1 MHPRD
6 DRGRLSTCC
15 AGNLVSAIASKFNR
29 DITHRREMS
38 YRWVEH
44 TGELQLEIEAPTEE
58 QVFGDALKALA
69 ELFGDDRHGSYLL
82 HEIRVAGPERAVLL
96 VEWLDE
102 LVYLAETESLVPQEV
117 ERIELTDGGVV
128 AGVRCHRGNPR
139 PLVKG
144 ATYHRLAFA
153 ATRDGFRATVVLDV

>member
-1 MHPRD
+1 MRPRG
-6 DRGRLSTCC
+6 DRGRLFSCC
-15 AGNLVSAIASKFNR
+15 AGNLVSAIASKFKR
-29 DITHRREMS
+29 VITHGREMS

-69 ELFGDDRHGSYLL
+69 ELLGDDGHGSCLPR
-82 HEIRVAGPERAVLL
+82 EIRVAGPERAVLL

-102 LVYLAETESLVPQEV
+102 LVYLAETESLVPEEV

-139 PLVKG
+139 HLVKG

>member
-1 MHPRD
+1 
-6 DRGRLSTCC
+6 
-15 AGNLVSAIASKFNR
+15 
-29 DITHRREMS
+29 MS

-44 TGELQLEIEAPTEE
+44 TGEMELEIEAPTEE
-58 QVFGDALKALA
+58 EVFAQALKAFA
-69 ELFGDDRHGSYLL
+69 ELLGDDGHGSHLSR
-82 HEIRVAGPERAVLL
+82 EIRVAGPERAVLL

-117 ERIELTDGGVV
+117 ERIELPDGGVV
-128 AGVRCHRGNPR
+128 ASVRFHRGNPR

-153 ATRDGFRATVVLDV
+153 PTRDGFRARVVLDV